1 MTTKSKPIVY
11 LSGPI
16 AGCSFYE
23 IHAWRDNFKEKYG
36 VEYCLDP
43 ARRVYGDDGANW
55 ERTDEIVEND
65 LDDISNSDVSL
76 IFYSRPT
83 AGTLI
88 ENMYAYNWGKTIVV
102 VCKDDAVFRNLS
114 PWIIYHAD
122 YITMTF
128 VEAMAFING
137 EFEIV

>member
-16 AGCSFYE
+16 AGCSLEE
-23 IHAWRDNFKEKYG
+23 IHDWREAFKTLYG
-36 VEYCLDP
+36 AEFCLDP

-76 IFYSRPT
+76 IYYSRPT

-88 ENMYAYNWGKTIVV
+88 ENMYAYNWGKTIIV
-102 VCKDDAVFRNLS
+102 VCKDAEVYKNLS
-114 PWIIYHAD
+114 PWIIYHATQVTSNFKAA
-122 YITMTF
+122 IS
-128 VEAMAFING
+128 FIE